1 MTGREESSTLPGKK
15 NQQGINMD
23 TSQLACFLGAS
34 ILLTIAPGP
43 DNVFVVTQGI
53 TRGRKAAVL
62 TAIGMCS
69 GISVHTTAAAL
80 GISAVFYSSAVA
92 FSMVKFAGAAYL
104 LFLAWKTVRERR
116 DIELRGND
124 RQLSGFALF
133 KRGFIMN
140 VLNPKVA
147 LFFVAFLPQFV
158 SPGSGNVALEM
169 VMLGLVF
176 MVQGMIIFTAI
187 GLLSGAIGSYLL
199 RKPQVSRIFSW
210 LTAGIFATLGIR
222 LALARN

>member
-1 MTGREESSTLPGKK
+1 
-15 NQQGINMD
+15 MD
-23 TSQLACFLGAS
+23 TSQLAYFLGAS

-116 DIELRGND
+116 DLELRGND

-169 VMLGLVF
+169 AMLGLVF

-199 RKPQVSRIFSW
+199 QKPQVSRIFSW

>member
-1 MTGREESSTLPGKK
+1 
-15 NQQGINMD
+15 MD
-23 TSQLACFLGAS
+23 TSQLAYFLGAS

-169 VMLGLVF
+169 AMLGLVF

-187 GLLSGAIGSYLL
+187 GMLSGAIGSYLL
-199 RKPQVSRIFSW
+199 QKPQVSRIFSW